1 MSQKQS
7 NCQEI
12 KNLILVCQRQGSH
25 YTAQTILWEIDELLK
40 KNRYIPFII
49 SIRKIRSKIINT
61 NTRKTSLK
69 GVYEEILYILEKYN
83 TFSTETLKLKKFIQ
97 ALLKLES

>member
-1 MSQKQS
+1 MLSTQAFD
-7 NCQEI
+7 QEI
-12 KNLILVCQRQGSH
+12 KNLILMCRRQGSH

-40 KNRYIPFII
+40 KIKYIPLTIHL
-49 SIRKIRSKIINT
+49 RKIRSKIINT

-69 GVYEEILYILEKYN
+69 GVYEEILDTLEKYN